1 MICKKCGSVNNDD
14 DNFCWNCGSD
24 LQAQRK
30 QVEQP
35 QPQYQTVN
43 TPINNTTYTTTAAV
57 ASTPAPSNEQV
68 LRSAKKLA
76 LLSYC
81 FFAGFIAS
89 YLVRALVAIALSAID
104 SYESFIGSSLMSLVS
119 LIGTALYIA
128 SLVLAIIGKVKIYSK
143 RIKCGMVTG
152 AFWMNMG
159 FLIAVTVVGLIIF
172 AGFIYLLV
180 YLFSL

>member
-14 DNFCWNCGSD
+14 DNFCWNCGDD
-24 LQAQRK
+24 LQAQIK
-30 QVEQP
+30 HVEQPKP

-43 TPINNTTYTTTAAV
+43 TPVNNTYNPSYAT
-57 ASTPAPSNEQV
+57 TPAPSNEQV
-68 LRSAKKLA
+68 LHSAKKLA

-89 YLVRALVAIALSAID
+89 FLVRVLISIALSSIT
-104 SYESFIGSSLMSLVS
+104 SYESLLVSGLMSILS
-119 LIGTALYIA
+119 LIGSGLYIA

-143 RIKCGMVTG
+143 KIKSGMVTG

-159 FLIAVTVVGLIIF
+159 FLIAVTLVTIIMVVGFISLLI
-172 AGFIYLLV
+172 YM
-180 YLFSL
+180 FSW